1 MLRVEV
7 KKGNVDRALKIM
19 RRKVKLTKQLFK
31 LRDGKHFTKKSQR
44 KRLQLQKARYRQQYL
59 DEMD

>member
-1 MLRVEV
+1 MLIVEV

-19 RRKVKLTKQLFK
+19 RRKVKLTKQTIK
-31 LRDGKHFTKKSQR
+31 LRQGKHFIKKSER

>member
-1 MLRVEV
+1 MLIVEV

-31 LRDGKHFTKKSQR
+31 LRDGKHFTKKSQK

-59 DEMD
+59 DDLD

>member
-1 MLRVEV
+1 MLIVEV

-19 RRKVKLTKQLFK
+19 RRKVKLTKQIVK
-31 LRDGKHFTKKSQR
+31 LRQGKHFIKKSER
-44 KRLQLQKARYRQQYL
+44 KRLQLQKARYRQQYI

>member
-1 MLRVEV
+1 MLIVEV

-19 RRKVKLTKQLFK
+19 RRKVKLTKQIVK
-31 LRDGKHFTKKSQR
+31 LRQGKHFTKKSER
-44 KRLQLQKARYRQQYL
+44 KRLQLQKAKYRQKYL

>member
-1 MLRVEV
+1 MLIVEV
-7 KKGNVDRALKIM
+7 RKGNVDRALKIM
-19 RRKVKLTKQLFK
+19 RRKVKLTKQLLK
-31 LRDGKHFTKKSQR
+31 LRQGKHYTKKSET

>member
-1 MLRVEV
+1 MLIVEV

-31 LRDGKHFTKKSQR
+31 LRNGKHFTKKSQK

-59 DEMD
+59 DDLD

>member
-1 MLRVEV
+1 MLIVEV

-19 RRKVKLTKQLFK
+19 RRKVKLTKQIIK
-31 LRDGKHFTKKSQR
+31 LRQGKHFIKKSER

-59 DEMD
+59 DDLD

>member
-1 MLRVEV
+1 MLIVEV

-19 RRKVKLTKQLFK
+19 RRKVKLTKQIVK
-31 LRDGKHFTKKSQR
+31 LRQGKHFTKKSER

>member
-1 MLRVEV
+1 MLIVEV

-19 RRKVKLTKQLFK
+19 RRKVKLTKQTIK
-31 LRDGKHFTKKSQR
+31 LRQGKHFTKKSER

>member
-1 MLRVEV
+1 MLIVEV
-7 KKGNVDRALKIM
+7 KKGNVDRALKVM
-19 RRKVKLTKQLFK
+19 RRKVKLTKQIFK
-31 LRDGKHFTKKSQR
+31 LRNGKHFTKKSQR

>member
-1 MLRVEV
+1 MLIVEV

-19 RRKVKLTKQLFK
+19 RRKVKLTKQIFK
-31 LRDGKHFTKKSQR
+31 LRDGKHFTKKSER

>member
-1 MLRVEV
+1 MLIVEV

-19 RRKVKLTKQLFK
+19 RRKVKLTKQLLN
-31 LRDGKHFTKKSQR
+31 LRKGKHFIKKSER
-44 KRLQLQKARYRQQYL
+44 KRLQLQKAKYRQEYL

>member
-1 MLRVEV
+1 MLIVEV

-31 LRDGKHFTKKSQR
+31 LRNGKHFTKKSQR

-59 DEMD
+59 DDLD

>member
-1 MLRVEV
+1 MLIVEV

-19 RRKVKLTKQLFK
+19 RRKVKLTKQLLK
-31 LRDGKHFTKKSQR
+31 LRQGKHFIKKSER
-44 KRLQLQKARYRQQYL
+44 KRLQLQKAKYRQEYL

>member
-1 MLRVEV
+1 MLIVEV
-7 KKGNVDRALKIM
+7 KKGNVDKALKVM
-19 RRKVKLTKQLFK
+19 RRKVKLTKQLLK
-31 LRDGKHFTKKSQR
+31 LRQGKHFTKKSER

>member
-1 MLRVEV
+1 MLIVEV

-19 RRKVKLTKQLFK
+19 RRKVKLTKQIFK
-31 LRDGKHFTKKSQR
+31 LRDGKHFTKKSQK